1 LIMKHILFYSVLML
15 LLTACKTYSEEE
27 KSNFNQEVLK
37 IAKKKD
43 STVRQSSSGLC
54 VIQLEEGIGEE
65 VIKRGSKLK
74 ISYKGTLK
82 NGKVFDQTEPDVPF
96 EANLTGLIGGFQ
108 EGLLGQKKGAKL
120 ILVVPPHLGYGDE
133 KTGEIPGNS
142 ILIFE
147 LEVVD
152 FI

>member
-1 LIMKHILFYSVLML
+1 MKHILFYSML
-15 LLTACKTYSEEE
+15 ILSLTACKTYSDDE
-27 KSNFNQEVLK
+27 KTNFNQEVLK

-43 STVRQSSSGLC
+43 PKVRQSSSGLC
-54 VIQLEEGIGEE
+54 VIQLESGTGEE
-65 VIKRGSKLK
+65 VIQRGSKLK
-74 ISYKGTLK
+74 IAYKGTLK
-82 NGKVFDQTEPDVPF
+82 NGKVFDQTEPDIPF

-120 ILVVPPHLGYGDE
+120 ILVVPPHLGYGAE
-133 KTGEIPGNS
+133 KTGEIPANS

>member
-1 LIMKHILFYSVLML
+1 MKHILFYSVLIL
-15 LLTACKTYSEEE
+15 SLAACKTYSDDE
-27 KSNFNQEVLK
+27 KTNFNQDVLK
-37 IAKKKD
+37 IAKMKD
-43 STVRQSSSGLC
+43 PKVRQSSSGLC
-54 VIQLEEGIGEE
+54 VIQLESGTGEE
-65 VIKRGSKLK
+65 VIQRGSKLK
-74 ISYKGTLK
+74 IAYKGTLK
-82 NGKVFDQTEPDVPF
+82 NGKVFDQTEPDIPF

-120 ILVVPPHLGYGDE
+120 ILVVPPHLGYGAE
-133 KTGEIPGNS
+133 KTGEIPANS

>member
-1 LIMKHILFYSVLML
+1 MKHILFYSVLIL
-15 LLTACKTYSEEE
+15 SLTACKTYSDDE
-27 KSNFNQEVLK
+27 KTNFNQEVLK

-43 STVRQSSSGLC
+43 PKVRQSSSGLC
-54 VIQLEEGIGEE
+54 VIQLEPGTGED
-65 VIKRGSKLK
+65 VIQRGSKLK
-74 ISYKGTLK
+74 IAYKGTLK
-82 NGKVFDQTEPDVPF
+82 NGKVFDQTEPDIPF

-120 ILVVPPHLGYGDE
+120 ILVVPPHLGYGAE
-133 KTGEIPGNS
+133 KTGEIPANS

>member
-1 LIMKHILFYSVLML
+1 MKHILFYSVLIL
-15 LLTACKTYSEEE
+15 SLTACKTYSDDE
-27 KSNFNQEVLK
+27 KTNFNQDVLK

-43 STVRQSSSGLC
+43 PKVRQSSSGLC
-54 VIQLEEGIGEE
+54 VIQLESGTGEE
-65 VIKRGSKLK
+65 VIQRGSKLK
-74 ISYKGTLK
+74 IAYKGTLK
-82 NGKVFDQTEPDVPF
+82 NGKVFDQTEPDIPF

-120 ILVVPPHLGYGDE
+120 ILVVPPHLGYGAE
-133 KTGEIPGNS
+133 KTGEIPANS

>member
-1 LIMKHILFYSVLML
+1 MKHILFYSML
-15 LLTACKTYSEEE
+15 ILSLTACKTYSDDE
-27 KSNFNQEVLK
+27 KTNFNQDVLK

-43 STVRQSSSGLC
+43 PKVRQSSSGLC
-54 VIQLEEGIGEE
+54 VIQLESGTGEE
-65 VIKRGSKLK
+65 VIQRGSKLK
-74 ISYKGTLK
+74 IAYKGTLK
-82 NGKVFDQTEPDVPF
+82 NGKVFDQTEPDIPF

-120 ILVVPPHLGYGDE
+120 ILVVPPHLGYGAE
-133 KTGEIPGNS
+133 KTGEIPANS